1 MCPGGLGG
9 GVVEVGDEGPPVLGM
24 QEGGGGREGRGGRA
38 GDGGGVEWVGCG
50 G

>member
-1 MCPGGLGG
+1 MRDHPFLGCRRA
-9 GVVEVGDEGPPVLGM
+9 
-24 QEGGGGREGRGGRA
+24 GGGREGRGGRA